1 MKIAEIITVFKNL
14 DNTSKDNY
22 RPISTLLNFT
32 KLFDNIL
39 FSQLNSYMQNNF
51 SKYLMGFWKNYNA
64 QNSLLRIIQSWK
76 ERLK

>member
-76 ERLK
+76 DRLK

>member
-14 DNTSKDNY
+14 GNTSKDNY

-51 SKYLMGFWKNYNA
+51 SKYLMSFWKNYNA

>member
-51 SKYLMGFWKNYNA
+51 SKYLMSFWKNYNA

-76 ERLK
+76 DRLK

>member
-22 RPISTLLNFT
+22 RPLSTLSNFT

-76 ERLK
+76 DRLK

>member
-39 FSQLNSYMQNNF
+39 FSQLNSYTQNNF

-76 ERLK
+76 DRLK